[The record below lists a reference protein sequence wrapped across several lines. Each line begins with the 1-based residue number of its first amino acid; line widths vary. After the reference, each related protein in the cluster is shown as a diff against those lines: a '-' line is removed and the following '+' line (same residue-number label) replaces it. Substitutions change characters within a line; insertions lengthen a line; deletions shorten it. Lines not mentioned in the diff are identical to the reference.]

1 MTLSDISI
9 RRPVF
14 AWMLMSMLM
23 IFGAICVGR
32 LGVSQLPA
40 FTFPVLTINISW
52 PGAAPELMESEIVNR
67 VEEAVISVEGV
78 KNIQSTMRQ
87 GTAQVKVEF
96 QFSRDI
102 DAALQETNAKLR
114 SVTLPKGV
122 EAPTILKMNQD
133 DNPIMWLAV
142 TSTRPYHELVEYID
156 LNLRDKFQI
165 VPGVGNM
172 LLGGWSDRNLRIWV
186 DLEKLDQYEL
196 TILDVKK
203 TLENQHILVAGG
215 VLENSDGELNVRIM
229 GEGGSV
235 EDIGN
240 ILISDRGGEKVHQSK
255 IRLKD
260 VARVEDGVNDI
271 RRISRSNSITSVG
284 LGIQKQRG
292 YNEVE
297 VGNNVKAL
305 MNQLNR
311 DMPQDIRIHMS
322 YDGTK
327 FTEDAIQETE
337 FTLIL
342 SVLVTGLVC
351 WAFLGSWRST
361 FNVLLSIPTSVLGT
375 FIVMYFMDFTLNFF
389 TLLALSL
396 AIGLVVDDAIL
407 VLENIVRHFHMGKGS
422 RQAALDG
429 AREIT
434 FAATASTVAVMAIFI
449 PILLISGIIGT
460 LMFQFGVTLCTAVGL
475 SLLEAITLTPVRCAQ
490 FMTAKEDESRFA
502 VWINRQFGKAAG
514 FYRRILSVCLSHRI
528 KVVVCSGVIF
538 ILSLGLFWVI
548 RSEFSPSQDAGILI
562 IRFETPVG
570 SSLQFTSDRLKMVE
584 EEMKKLPYIR
594 LYFVNAGGLGG
605 GEINSGIGFLSMV
618 PKKDRS
624 VNQIQ
629 IMEDLRKRLKDIPD
643 LKCTVIDP
651 TTGGF
656 STKRGANIELSL
668 KGPQYRVLKEKSEE
682 LVKEF
687 AKSGL
692 MVDLDTDYKEGAPE
706 VRVIPDREKA
716 ALSNVSMQTI
726 TETVSAAMGGE
737 RAGKY
742 TNDQR
747 RYDVRLRLRPEQ
759 WQSEENIKQLKVRTT
774 YGELVP
780 LSEVAR
786 IETVPTLLSIT
797 RENRERAI
805 TIYANVAP
813 GKSLD
818 TTLKFASETA
828 AKILPE
834 GYVLQAT
841 GSSETAKESGLSF
854 IFALGMGVLIAYMVL
869 ASQFNSFIHPLTVL
883 LSLLFTLTGSLLAL
897 FLTHLSFNMYSGIG
911 VLLLMGIVKK
921 NAILLVEFFNKKRES
936 GLSLKDAILEGGPI
950 RLRPIVMTTTATVAS
965 AIPPALGLGPGAE
978 VRVPLAVTVIGGV
991 IVSCLFSLVV
1001 VPCVYSLLAR
1011 LDRLPVEAHVPAP
1024 ELELTKEV

>member
-23 IFGAICVGR
+23 VFGAISMGR

-40 FTFPVLTINISW
+40 FTYPVLTINVSW
-52 PGAAPELMESEIVNR
+52 PGAAPELMETEIVNR
-67 VEEAVISVEGV
+67 IEEAVISVEGI

-87 GTAQVKVEF
+87 GMAQVKVEF
-96 QFSRDI
+96 QFERNI

-114 SVTLPKGV
+114 SVALPAGV
-122 EAPTILKMNQD
+122 EAPTIVKMNQD

-142 TSTRPYHELVEYID
+142 TSTRPFHELVEYID

-172 LLGGWSDRNLRIWV
+172 VLGGWSDRNLRVWV
-186 DLEKLDQYEL
+186 DLDKLNAYEL

-203 TLENQHILVAGG
+203 TLQNQHLLVAGG

-229 GEGGSV
+229 GEGATV
-235 EDIGN
+235 EEIGN
-240 ILISDRGGEKVHQSK
+240 LPISERGGEKVYRSK
-255 IRLKD
+255 IRIKD

-305 MNQLNR
+305 MEQLNR
-311 DMPQDIRIHMS
+311 EMPQDIRIHVS

-327 FTEDAIQETE
+327 FTEEAIRETE

-342 SVLVTGLVC
+342 SILVTGLVC

-407 VLENIVRHFHMGKGS
+407 VLENIVRHFHMGKSS
-422 RQAALDG
+422 REAALDG

-434 FAATASTVAVMAIFI
+434 FAATASTVAVMAIFL
-449 PILLISGIIGT
+449 PVLLISGVIGKM
-460 LMFQFGVTLCTAVGL
+460 LFQFGMTLCTAVGL

-502 VWINRQFGKAAG
+502 VWINSRFSRAAAQYG
-514 FYRRILSVCLSHRI
+514 RVLDFCLRHRWKI
-528 KVVVCSGVIF
+528 ISSSAFLFV
-538 ILSLGLFWVI
+538 LSLGLVYFI
-548 RSEFSPSQDAGILI
+548 RFEFSPSQDAGILI

-570 SSLQFTSDRLKMVE
+570 SSLQFTSDRLRRVE
-584 EEMKKLPYIR
+584 EELKKLPYVR

-605 GEINSGIGFLSMV
+605 GEINSGIGFISMV
-618 PKKDRS
+618 PKNQRS

-629 IMEDLRKRLKDIPD
+629 IMNELRERLKNIPD

-668 KGPQYRVLKEKSEE
+668 KGPQYRVLKEKSGE
-682 LVKEF
+682 LVKKF
-687 AKSGL
+687 AESGL
-692 MVDLDTDYKEGAPE
+692 MTDLDTDYKEGAPE

-716 ALSNVSMQTI
+716 AVSNVSMQAI
-726 TETVSAAMGGE
+726 TETISTAMGGE

-742 TNDQR
+742 TNGQR
-747 RYDVRLRLRPEQ
+747 RYDLRLRLQPEQ
-759 WQSEENIKQLKVRTT
+759 WQSEEDIKKLKVRTT
-774 YGELVP
+774 YGELIP
-780 LSEVAR
+780 LSDVVR

-805 TIYANVAP
+805 TIYANVKH
-813 GKSLD
+813 GESLD
-818 TTLKFASETA
+818 KALKFAADTA
-828 AKILPE
+828 AAVLPE
-834 GYVLQAT
+834 GYVLNST
-841 GSSETAKESGLSF
+841 GSSETAKESMKSF
-854 IFALGMGVLIAYMVL
+854 VFALGMGFLIAYMIL
-869 ASQFNSFIHPLTVL
+869 GAQFNSFIHPFTVL
-883 LSLLFTLTGSLLAL
+883 LSLFFTLTGSLLAL
-897 FLTHLSFNMYSGIG
+897 FLTNLSFNMYSAIGI
-911 VLLLMGIVKK
+911 LLLMGIVKK
-921 NAILLVEFFNKKRES
+921 NSILLVEFFNKKRES
-936 GLSLKDAILEGGPI
+936 GLSLKDAILVGGPI

-991 IVSCLFSLVV
+991 IVSCMFTLVV

-1011 LDRLPVEAHVPAP
+1011 WDSLPVDEHRPAP
-1024 ELELTKEV
+1024 ELELTKP